1 MEAVSIRTVFTVKRL
16 GQVTYGVVWIHIQ
29 GVLLIGSQILEIKT
43 VYAII
48 PV

>member
-1 MEAVSIRTVFTVKRL
+1 MEAVSIRTVFTVKR
-16 GQVTYGVVWIHIQ
+16 HIQ